1 MGFYPFRGPVASLT
15 LFKAYYGWALNDP
28 QHLCCILDAFVPSC
42 QLIFGALLAVAHPLP
57 RPGLEAHREAIS
69 LAFPELVSRLV
80 GYIGRKLSAYVGRV
94 KDVRTVDGWVQG
106 KAPYGD
112 AEERLRLAF
121 QVVRTLIDHDP
132 PRIVQAWLTGV
143 NPELGDRIP
152 LRLLREG
159 DLNIVGPEVMAAA
172 RAFIAGG

>member
-1 MGFYPFRGPVASLT
+1 MAVLAAST
-15 LFKAYYGWALNDP
+15 
-28 QHLCCILDAFVPSC
+28 
-42 QLIFGALLAVAHPLP
+42 LP

-69 LAFPELVSRLV
+69 LPFSELVSRLS
-80 GYIGRKLSAYVGRV
+80 GFIGRKLTAYVAGV
-94 KDVRTVDGWVQG
+94 KDVRTVDGWIKG
-106 KAPYGD
+106 NSAYGN
-112 AEERLRLAF
+112 AEGRLRLAF
-121 QVVRTLIDHDP
+121 QVVRTLVDHDS

-159 DLNIVGPEVMAAA
+159 DLNVVGPEVMAAA